1 MKVNRI
7 KVINFRNYGEEELFF
22 DDRKNIFLGENA
34 QGKTNILEAIY
45 ICSFA
50 RSFRTQNAVD
60 MIKLGEESAS
70 VTLDA
75 ESQGTDKKIS
85 IIINDN
91 GKKMIK
97 KDNKPVRRTAELLN
111 NLVVVIFSPE
121 DLKIIKDSP
130 EKRRNFLN
138 KEISQIKPNYYEN
151 LRRYNEVLKQKNA
164 VLKGPDPLR
173 DETMLDVFDRQLCKY
188 GTEVMKY
195 RERFVKML
203 SDKSSEIQNKI
214 SCGKE
219 SLEIEYKNSAGIET
233 FGEELS
239 KNRKNDIYS
248 RSSGIGPQR
257 DDLVF
262 FINGKDAR
270 KYGSQGQQR
279 TIALSL
285 KLAEI
290 QIVRKLI
297 DEDPILLL
305 DDVLSELDAERQK
318 FLLNEIENVQL
329 FVTATEING
338 ELLKK
343 TDKGKIFTV
352 NNGNVTEENR

>member
-1 MKVNRI
+1 MYI
-7 KVINFRNYGEEELFF
+7 KELKIKNFRSYENEKISFSEGTNIIYG
-22 DDRKNIFLGENA
+22 GNA
-34 QGKTNILEAIY
+34 QGKTNILEAILVFCSGRSHRRATDADMITYGKDFSIIEIEFCDEKRVYKGKMKISPNAKKSVTINEAPLTKISQISNY
-45 ICSFA
+45 I
-50 RSFRTQNAVD
+50 NAV
-60 MIKLGEESAS
+60 M
-70 VTLDA
+70 
-75 ESQGTDKKIS
+75 
-85 IIINDN
+85 
-91 GKKMIK
+91 
-97 KDNKPVRRTAELLN
+97 
-111 NLVVVIFSPE
+111 FSPE
-121 DLKIIKDSP
+121 DLSIIKEGP
-130 EKRRNFLN
+130 GERRRFIDMA
-138 KEISQIKPNYYEN
+138 ISQIKPNYYEN